1 MLEILQY
8 ATSGFW
14 TFIGCFLLF
23 GLVVRGGVAV
33 LSVTFAAASGRK
45 DHA

>member
-14 TFIGCFLLF
+14 TFIGCFLLL
-23 GLVVRGGVAV
+23 GLVARGGVAV
-33 LSVTFAAASGRK
+33 LAVISGK
-45 DHA
+45 KVSI